1 MKIRLLLLMAL
12 CLSGGLLH
20 AESLPDAVKTDYD
33 AYLADLW
40 DHLHRNPELSLAETE
55 TAARMAQ
62 ELRQLGFE
70 VHERVGGTGVV
81 ALLKNGDGPLVMM
94 RADMDGLPIEE
105 ASGLPNA
112 SVRQQQDPVSGT
124 VSHTMHACGHDVHM
138 TALIGTARQMM
149 RRKDDWQ
156 GTLMLLLQP
165 AEERGM
171 GARMMR
177 EDQVW
182 ERFGTPDYALA
193 FHVKT
198 GYLAGTVN
206 LVPAPWAGVDSVDLI
221 VHGVGGHGA
230 YPHQSKD
237 PVVIGSQIVLA
248 LQTLVSREIAPTE
261 AAVVTVGS
269 FQAGVKHNIIPDR
282 ATLLLTV
289 RNKNLEVRE
298 QLLAGIERI
307 AVQTARAAGVPED
320 RLPEMI
326 VRDERVPPTINDP
339 ALMAR
344 VQSAW
349 SAAFAAERLTAIEE
363 SGMGG
368 EDFPYFSNDPAIPSV
383 YWIVGGTTSAELQ
396 AQANGGPPVP
406 PHHSPTF
413 KIDPESSVRAGV
425 ESTVVALLDLL

>member
-1 MKIRLLLLMAL
+1 MKFRFSLLMAL
-12 CLSGGLLH
+12 CLSGALVH
-20 AESLPDAVKTDYD
+20 AETLSSAVRSDYD

-62 ELRQLGFE
+62 ELRQLGFD
-70 VHERVGGTGVV
+70 VHEGVGGTGVV
-81 ALLKNGDGPLVMM
+81 ALMKNGDGPVVMM
-94 RADMDGLPIEE
+94 RADMDGLPIKE

-112 SVRQQQDPVSGT
+112 STKQQLDPVSGKT
-124 VSHTMHACGHDVHM
+124 SHTMHACGHDVHM
-138 TALIGTARQMM
+138 TSLIGAARQMVQ
-149 RRKDDWQ
+149 RNSEWH

-177 EDQVW
+177 EDKIW

-269 FQAGVKHNIIPDR
+269 FQAGIKHNIIPDK

-289 RNKNLEVRE
+289 RNKNPEVRE

-307 AVQTARAAGVPED
+307 ATNTARAAGVPED

-326 VRDERVPPTINDP
+326 VRDERVPPTINDA

-344 VQSAW
+344 VQGAW
-349 SAAFAAERLTAIEE
+349 SGAFAAERLTAIEE

-383 YWIVGGTTSAELQ
+383 YWIIGGTPADDLQ
-396 AQANGGPPVP
+396 AAANGGAAVP

-413 KIDPESSVRAGV
+413 KVDPESSIRAGV
-425 ESTVVALLDLL
+425 ESTVVALLELL